1 MNSEGDNRVT
11 SSPPK
16 LGGLSEGRGGL
27 KQHLVRL
34 NDSPVARWTVLFIVA
49 TAMMMGYFVNDVM
62 SPLETLLEA
71 SPSEGGLGWKPGDYG
86 FFSGASGLI
95 NVFLLML
102 FFSGLILDKMGI
114 RFTGV
119 LSCSLMVLGTLI
131 KYYAVTAGFPPTA
144 VVNFSLFTLHFS
156 LPTSVAVASLGF
168 AVFGVGYEMT
178 GITVSKAMVRWF
190 TGHELALAMGIQ
202 LAMARLGTAAAL
214 SISAPIARHFTLSTP
229 LLLSLSFLI
238 IGLLAFLV
246 FCVMD
251 RRLDQRNAAD
261 NIDTEEHGRTRNDKE
276 LCDIATEEHGIT
288 RNNDE
293 LRDNPC
299 CSVANKTSD
308 AEEFRLLDIIVTLR
322 NPGFWLITLFCVLFY
337 SAVSPFL
344 KFSTKLMVM
353 KYGVD
358 ADLAG
363 FFSSIAPFGTILMTP
378 LFGLIYDRYGKGITL
393 VITGALMLTAVH
405 FGFSLPMHSST
416 TAITLMVVLSIAY
429 SLAPAA
435 LWPCVPKIIPLKCL
449 GTAYSMIFFIQN
461 FGRAIIPMFVGKA
474 NETDPTYETSMLI
487 FGFTALGAA
496 LTAIAMF
503 YVDRRQHY
511 GLQLPNIRK

>member
-1 MNSEGDNRVT
+1 MSEELR
-11 SSPPK
+11 
-16 LGGLSEGRGGL
+16 
-27 KQHLVRL
+27 QRL

-62 SPLETLLEA
+62 SPLETLLEMPR
-71 SPSEGGLGWKPGDYG
+71 SQGGLGWTPSDYG
-86 FFSGASGLI
+86 FFSGAGSFI

-102 FFSGLILDKMGI
+102 FFSGIILDKMGI
-114 RFTGV
+114 RFTGT
-119 LSCSLMVLGTLI
+119 LACSLMVLGTLI
-131 KYYAVTAGFPPTA
+131 KYYAVTADLDET
-144 VVNFSLFTLHFS
+144 VHYSLFAIH
-156 LPTSVAVASLGF
+156 LPPSVAMASLGF
-168 AVFGVGYEMT
+168 AIFGVGYEMT

-190 TGHELALAMGIQ
+190 TGHELALAMGLQ
-202 LAMARLGTAAAL
+202 LAMARFGTAAAL
-214 SISAPIARHFTLSTP
+214 SISAPIARHFTLSAP
-229 LLLSLSFLI
+229 LLVALAFLI

-251 RRLDQRNAAD
+251 RRLDKSS
-261 NIDTEEHGRTRNDKE
+261 EY
-276 LCDIATEEHGIT
+276 
-288 RNNDE
+288 
-293 LRDNPC
+293 
-299 CSVANKTSD
+299 SD
-308 AEEFRLLDIIVTLR
+308 YSEYSDHSENSESSDEFRWGDILVTLR
-322 NPGFWLITLFCVLFY
+322 NPGFWLITMFCVLFY

-358 ADLAG
+358 PDLAG

-378 LFGLIYDRYGKGITL
+378 LFGFVYDKYGKGVTL

-416 TAITLMVVLSIAY
+416 IAIALMIVLSIGY

-461 FGRAIIPMFVGKA
+461 FGRAIIPMFVGRA
-474 NETDPTYETSMLI
+474 NETDPSYTTSMLI

-496 LTAIAMF
+496 IIAIAMW
-503 YVDRRQHY
+503 YTDRKKGY
-511 GLQLPNIRK
+511 GLQLPNIKK

>member
-1 MNSEGDNRVT
+1 MAET
-11 SSPPK
+11 IIK
-16 LGGLSEGRGGL
+16 
-27 KQHLVRL
+27 RL

-62 SPLETLLEA
+62 SPLETLLEM
-71 SPSEGGLGWKPGDYG
+71 PIEQGGLGWSPSDYG
-86 FFSGASGLI
+86 FFSGAGSFI

-114 RFTGV
+114 RFTGT
-119 LSCSLMVLGTLI
+119 LACSLMVVGTLI
-131 KYYAVTAGFPPTA
+131 KYYAVTTDFGGSNVTF
-144 VVNFSLFTLHFS
+144 FSTH
-156 LPTSVAVASLGF
+156 LPASAAWASLGF

-178 GITVSKAMVRWF
+178 GISVSKAMVRWF
-190 TGHELALAMGIQ
+190 TGHELALAMGLQ

-214 SISAPIARHFTLSTP
+214 SISAPIARHFVLSTP
-229 LLLSLSFLI
+229 LLVSLSFLI

-251 RRLDQRNAAD
+251 RKLDASGYSCEAD
-261 NIDTEEHGRTRNDKE
+261 K
-276 LCDIATEEHGIT
+276 
-288 RNNDE
+288 
-293 LRDNPC
+293 
-299 CSVANKTSD
+299 
-308 AEEFRLLDIIVTLR
+308 AEEFRLADIGITLR

-358 ADLAG
+358 TDIAG

-378 LFGLIYDRYGKGITL
+378 LFGLIYDRYGKGVTL
-393 VITGALMLTAVH
+393 VITGALMLTLVH
-405 FGFSLPMHSST
+405 FGFSLPIHSS
-416 TAITLMVVLSIAY
+416 AIAIALMVTLSIGY

-474 NETDPTYETSMLI
+474 NETDPTYTTSMLI

-496 LTAIAMF
+496 LTAIAML
-503 YVDRRQHY
+503 YIDRKKSY
-511 GLQLPNIRK
+511 GLQLPNIKKQ

>member
-1 MNSEGDNRVT
+1 MAEVIR
-11 SSPPK
+11 
-16 LGGLSEGRGGL
+16 
-27 KQHLVRL
+27 QRL
-34 NDSPVARWTVLFIVA
+34 NDSPIARWTVLFIVA

-62 SPLETLLEA
+62 SPLEALLEM
-71 SPSEGGLGWKPGDYG
+71 PKSEGGLGWTSSDYG
-86 FFSGASGLI
+86 FFSGSGSFI

-119 LSCSLMVLGTLI
+119 LACSLMTLGTLV
-131 KYYAVTAGFPPTA
+131 KYYAVTTDFGASTVAFFGTD
-144 VVNFSLFTLHFS
+144 
-156 LPTSVAVASLGF
+156 LPTSAAWASFGF

-214 SISAPIARHFTLSTP
+214 SISAPVARHFTLSTP
-229 LLLSLSFLI
+229 LLVALAFLI
-238 IGLLAFLV
+238 IGLIAFFV
-246 FCVMD
+246 FCLMD
-251 RRLDQRNAAD
+251 KRLDDSRISRNSS
-261 NIDTEEHGRTRNDKE
+261 E
-276 LCDIATEEHGIT
+276 
-288 RNNDE
+288 
-293 LRDNPC
+293 
-299 CSVANKTSD
+299 SSD
-308 AEEFRLLDIIVTLR
+308 EFRLADIGITLR
-322 NPGFWLITLFCVLFY
+322 NPGFWLITIFCVLFY

-344 KFSTKLMVM
+344 KFSTKLMVI
-353 KYGVD
+353 KYGIAPD
-358 ADLAG
+358 IAG

-378 LFGLIYDRYGKGITL
+378 LFGLVFDRLGRGVTL

-405 FGFSLPMHSST
+405 FGFSLPMHSSAV
-416 TAITLMVVLSIAY
+416 AIALMVILSIGY

-461 FGRAIIPMFVGKA
+461 FGRAIIPMFVGRA
-474 NETDPTYETSMLI
+474 NETDPSYTTSMLI

-496 LTAIAMF
+496 LTAFVML
-503 YVDRRQHY
+503 YTDRKKGY
-511 GLQLPNIRK
+511 GLQLPNIKKA

>member
-1 MNSEGDNRVT
+1 MAEVIR
-11 SSPPK
+11 
-16 LGGLSEGRGGL
+16 
-27 KQHLVRL
+27 QRL
-34 NDSPVARWTVLFIVA
+34 NDSPIARWTVLFIVA

-62 SPLETLLEA
+62 SPLEALLEMPKA
-71 SPSEGGLGWKPGDYG
+71 EGGLGWTSSDYG
-86 FFSGASGLI
+86 FFSGSGSFI

-119 LSCSLMVLGTLI
+119 LACSLMTLGTLV
-131 KYYAVTAGFPPTA
+131 KYYAVTTDFDTSSVTFFGTD
-144 VVNFSLFTLHFS
+144 
-156 LPTSVAVASLGF
+156 LPTSAAWASFGF

-229 LLLSLSFLI
+229 LLVALAFLI

-246 FCVMD
+246 FCIMD
-251 RRLDQRNAAD
+251 RKLDKNGQGM
-261 NIDTEEHGRTRNDKE
+261 EEN
-276 LCDIATEEHGIT
+276 
-288 RNNDE
+288 
-293 LRDNPC
+293 
-299 CSVANKTSD
+299 SSSSD
-308 AEEFRLLDIIVTLR
+308 EFRFSDIIVTLR
-322 NPGFWLITLFCVLFY
+322 NPGFWLITIFCVLFY

-344 KFSTKLMVM
+344 KFSTKLMVI

-358 ADLAG
+358 PDIAG

-378 LFGLIYDRYGKGITL
+378 LFGLVFDRFGRGVTL

-405 FGFSLPMHSST
+405 FGFSLPMHSS
-416 TAITLMVVLSIAY
+416 AIAIALMVVLSIGY

-461 FGRAIIPMFVGKA
+461 FGRAIIPMFVGRA
-474 NETDPTYETSMLI
+474 NETDPSYTTSMLI

-496 LTAIAMF
+496 LTAIVML
-503 YVDRRQHY
+503 YTDRKKGY
-511 GLQLPNIRK
+511 GLQLPNIKKA

>member
-1 MNSEGDNRVT
+1 M
-11 SSPPK
+11 
-16 LGGLSEGRGGL
+16 
-27 KQHLVRL
+27 RL
-34 NDSPVARWTVLFIVA
+34 NDSPAARWTVLIIVA

-62 SPLETLLEA
+62 SPLESMLEA
-71 SPSEGGLGWKPGDYG
+71 PRSKGGLGWSSSDYG
-86 FFSGASGLI
+86 FFSGAGSFI

-114 RFTGV
+114 RFTGT
-119 LSCSLMVLGTLI
+119 LACSLMVIGTLI
-131 KYYAVTAGFPPTA
+131 KLYAVTTDFGTTDVTFFNT
-144 VVNFSLFTLHFS
+144 H
-156 LPTSVAVASLGF
+156 LPASAAWASFGF
-168 AVFGVGYEMT
+168 AIFGVGYEMT

-190 TGHELALAMGIQ
+190 TGHELALAMGLQ
-202 LAMARLGTAAAL
+202 LAMARFGTAAAL
-214 SISAPIARHFTLSTP
+214 SISAPIARHYTLSTP
-229 LLLSLSFLI
+229 LLVALAFLI

-251 RRLDQRNAAD
+251 RRLDQFTVYSSQFTD
-261 NIDTEEHGRTRNDKE
+261 DYSETSEEHASKST
-276 LCDIATEEHGIT
+276 
-288 RNNDE
+288 
-293 LRDNPC
+293 
-299 CSVANKTSD
+299 VNKDSD
-308 AEEFRLLDIIVTLR
+308 EFRWSDIGTTLR
-322 NPGFWLITLFCVLFY
+322 TPGFWLITLFCVLFY

-358 ADLAG
+358 PDVAG

-378 LFGLIYDRYGKGITL
+378 LFGLVYDRYGKGVTL
-393 VITGALMLTAVH
+393 VFTGALMLTAVH

-416 TAITLMVVLSIAY
+416 AAITLMVILSVGY
-429 SLAPAA
+429 SLTPAA

-496 LTAIAMF
+496 LTALVLWH
-503 YVDRRQHY
+503 VDRRQHY

>member
-1 MNSEGDNRVT
+1 MAEVIR
-11 SSPPK
+11 
-16 LGGLSEGRGGL
+16 
-27 KQHLVRL
+27 QRL
-34 NDSPVARWTVLFIVA
+34 NDSPIARWTILFIVA

-62 SPLETLLEA
+62 SPLEALLEM
-71 SPSEGGLGWKPGDYG
+71 PKSEGGLGWTSSDYG
-86 FFSGASGLI
+86 FFSGSSSFI

-119 LSCSLMVLGTLI
+119 LACSLMVLGTLL
-131 KYYAVTAGFPPTA
+131 KYYAVTTDFGTSSVAFFGT
-144 VVNFSLFTLHFS
+144 H
-156 LPTSVAVASLGF
+156 LPTSAAWASFGF

-190 TGHELALAMGIQ
+190 TGNELALAMGIQ

-214 SISAPIARHFTLSTP
+214 SISAPVARHFTLSTP
-229 LLLSLSFLI
+229 LLVALAFLI

-251 RRLDQRNAAD
+251 LRLDKR
-261 NIDTEEHGRTRNDKE
+261 E
-276 LCDIATEEHGIT
+276 
-288 RNNDE
+288 E
-293 LRDNPC
+293 LRIKN
-299 CSVANKTSD
+299 SNSD
-308 AEEFRLLDIIVTLR
+308 EEKFRFSDIIVTLR
-322 NPGFWLITLFCVLFY
+322 NPGFWLITIFCVLFY

-344 KFSTKLMVM
+344 KFSTKLMVI

-358 ADLAG
+358 PDIAG

-378 LFGLIYDRYGKGITL
+378 LFGLVFDRFGRGVTL

-405 FGFSLPMHSST
+405 FGFSLPMHSSAI
-416 TAITLMVVLSIAY
+416 AITLMVVLSIGY

-461 FGRAIIPMFVGKA
+461 FGRAIIPMLVGRA
-474 NETDPTYETSMLI
+474 NETDPSYTTSMLI
-487 FGFTALGAA
+487 FGFTALGAT
-496 LTAIAMF
+496 LTAIVML
-503 YVDRRQHY
+503 YTDRKKGY
-511 GLQLPNIRK
+511 GLQLPNIKKA

>member
-1 MNSEGDNRVT
+1 MAI
-11 SSPPK
+11 
-16 LGGLSEGRGGL
+16 
-27 KQHLVRL
+27 QQRL
-34 NDSPVARWTVLFIVA
+34 QDSPVARWTVLFIVA
-49 TAMMMGYFVNDVM
+49 TAMMMGYFVNDIM
-62 SPLETLLEA
+62 SPLETLLELPR
-71 SPSEGGLGWKPGDYG
+71 SQGGLGWTPSDYG
-86 FFSGASGLI
+86 FFSGAGSFI

-114 RFTGV
+114 RFTGT
-119 LSCSLMVLGTLI
+119 LACSLMVLGTLI
-131 KYYAVTAGFPPTA
+131 KYYAVTADFDDTIHY
-144 VVNFSLFTLHFS
+144 SLFTIH
-156 LPTSVAVASLGF
+156 LPPSVLMASLGF
-168 AVFGVGYEMT
+168 AIFGVGYEMT

-214 SISAPIARHFTLSTP
+214 SISAPIARHYTLSTP
-229 LLLSLSFLI
+229 LLLALAFLI

-251 RRLDQRNAAD
+251 RRLDS
-261 NIDTEEHGRTRNDKE
+261 
-276 LCDIATEEHGIT
+276 
-288 RNNDE
+288 
-293 LRDNPC
+293 
-299 CSVANKTSD
+299 SVPAVSAGT
-308 AEEFRLLDIIVTLR
+308 EEFRLSDIGVTLR

-358 ADLAG
+358 PDLAG

-378 LFGLIYDRYGKGITL
+378 LFGLVYDKYGKGVTL

-405 FGFSLPMHSST
+405 FGFSLPIDGGSP
-416 TAITLMVVLSIAY
+416 AIAIVLMVVLSIAY

-461 FGRAIIPMFVGKA
+461 FGRAIIPMFVGRA
-474 NETDPTYETSMLI
+474 NETDPTYTSSMLI

-496 LTAIAMF
+496 LIAIAML
-503 YVDRRQHY
+503 YVDRKKSY

>member
-1 MNSEGDNRVT
+1 MNSQSNPST
-11 SSPPK
+11 
-16 LGGLSEGRGGL
+16 LSTLR
-27 KQHLVRL
+27 RL
-34 NDSPVARWTVLFIVA
+34 NDSPIARWTVLFIVA

-62 SPLETLLEA
+62 SPLETLLEMPR
-71 SPSEGGLGWKPGDYG
+71 SQGGLGWTPSDYG
-86 FFSGASGLI
+86 FFSGAGSFI

-102 FFSGLILDKMGI
+102 FFSGIILDKMGI
-114 RFTGV
+114 RFTGT
-119 LSCSLMVLGTLI
+119 LACSLMVLGTLI
-131 KYYAVTAGFPPTA
+131 KYYAVTADFDDTIHY
-144 VVNFSLFTLHFS
+144 SLFAIH
-156 LPTSVAVASLGF
+156 LPPSVMMASLGF
-168 AVFGVGYEMT
+168 AIFGVGYEMT

-190 TGHELALAMGIQ
+190 TGHELALAMGLQ
-202 LAMARLGTAAAL
+202 LAMARFGTAAAL
-214 SISAPIARHFTLSTP
+214 SISAPIARHYTLSAP
-229 LLLSLSFLI
+229 LLVALAFLI

-251 RRLDQRNAAD
+251 RRM
-261 NIDTEEHGRTRNDKE
+261 
-276 LCDIATEEHGIT
+276 DI
-288 RNNDE
+288 
-293 LRDNPC
+293 P
-299 CSVANKTSD
+299 SQTSTTSHTGSD
-308 AEEFRLLDIIVTLR
+308 DEFRFADIGITLR

-358 ADLAG
+358 PDLAG

-378 LFGLIYDRYGKGITL
+378 LFGLVYDKYGKGVTL

-405 FGFSLPMHSST
+405 FGFSMPMHSST
-416 TAITLMVVLSIAY
+416 IAIALMVVLSIGY

-461 FGRAIIPMFVGKA
+461 FGRAIIPMCVGKA
-474 NETDPTYETSMLI
+474 NETDSSYTTSMLI

-496 LTAIAMF
+496 LTAIAML
-503 YVDRRQHY
+503 YIDRKKSY
-511 GLQLPNIRK
+511 GLQLPNIAQGVRNDV

>member
-1 MNSEGDNRVT
+1 MRPSKEKINNS
-11 SSPPK
+11 PF
-16 LGGLSEGRGGL
+16 
-27 KQHLVRL
+27 
-34 NDSPVARWTVLFIVA
+34 ARWTVLIIVA

-62 SPLETLLEA
+62 SPLETILEL
-71 SPSEGGLGWKPGDYG
+71 PKEQGGLGWTPSDYG
-86 FFSGASGLI
+86 FFSGAGSFI

-114 RFTGV
+114 RFTGT
-119 LSCSLMVLGTLI
+119 LACSLMALGTLI
-131 KYYAVTAGFPPTA
+131 KYYSVSAEFGNEPIAFLDYQLPPSAVW
-144 VVNFSLFTLHFS
+144 
-156 LPTSVAVASLGF
+156 ASLGF
-168 AVFGVGYEMT
+168 AIFGVGYEMT
-178 GITVSKAMVRWF
+178 GISVSKAMVRWF

-214 SISAPIARHFTLSTP
+214 SISAPIARHYTLSMP
-229 LLLSLSFLI
+229 LLISLSFLI

-251 RRLDQRNAAD
+251 RKLDVPTQTDTSNAD
-261 NIDTEEHGRTRNDKE
+261 EFHFS
-276 LCDIATEEHGIT
+276 DIW
-288 RNNDE
+288 
-293 LRDNPC
+293 
-299 CSVANKTSD
+299 
-308 AEEFRLLDIIVTLR
+308 VTLK

-353 KYGVD
+353 KYGID
-358 ADLAG
+358 PDIAG

-378 LFGLIYDRYGKGITL
+378 LFGAVYDKYGKGVTL

-405 FGFSLPMHSST
+405 FCFSLPMHSST
-416 TAITLMVVLSIAY
+416 IAIALMVILSIGY

-461 FGRAIIPMFVGKA
+461 FGRAVIPMCVGRA
-474 NETDPTYETSMLI
+474 NEIDPTYTTSMLI
-487 FGFTALGAA
+487 FGFTALGAVV
-496 LTAIAMF
+496 TAIAMLV
-503 YVDRRQHY
+503 VDKKKHY
-511 GLQLPNIRK
+511 GLQLPNIKK

>member
-1 MNSEGDNRVT
+1 MSEAIR
-11 SSPPK
+11 
-16 LGGLSEGRGGL
+16 
-27 KQHLVRL
+27 HRL
-34 NDSPVARWTVLFIVA
+34 NDSPIARWTVLIIVA

-62 SPLETLLEA
+62 SPLETLLEMPR
-71 SPSEGGLGWKPGDYG
+71 SQGGLGWTPSDYG
-86 FFSGASGLI
+86 FFSGAGSFI

-119 LSCSLMVLGTLI
+119 LACSLMALGTLL
-131 KYYAVTAGFPPTA
+131 KLYGVTTDFGSAEISIFGFQ
-144 VVNFSLFTLHFS
+144 
-156 LPTSVAVASLGF
+156 LPMSVAVASLGF
-168 AVFGVGYEMT
+168 SVFGVGYEMT
-178 GITVSKAMVRWF
+178 GITVAKAMVRWF

-214 SISAPIARHFTLSTP
+214 SLSAPVARHFSLSTP
-229 LLLSLSFLI
+229 LLISLAFLI

-251 RRLDQRNAAD
+251 KRLDDAS
-261 NIDTEEHGRTRNDKE
+261 RTSSTSTTSMANE
-276 LCDIATEEHGIT
+276 TCD
-288 RNNDE
+288 
-293 LRDNPC
+293 
-299 CSVANKTSD
+299 SS
-308 AEEFRLLDIIVTLR
+308 EEFRLADIGVTLR

-353 KYGVD
+353 KYGID
-358 ADLAG
+358 ADIAG

-378 LFGLIYDRYGKGITL
+378 LFGLVYDRYGKGVTL

-416 TAITLMVVLSIAY
+416 IAIALMVTLSIGY

-461 FGRAIIPMFVGKA
+461 FGRAIIPMFVGRA
-474 NETDPTYETSMLI
+474 NETDPSYTTSMLI

-496 LTAIAMF
+496 LTAIAMLV
-503 YVDRRQHY
+503 VDRKKHY
-511 GLQLPNIRK
+511 GLQLPNIKK

>member
-1 MNSEGDNRVT
+1 M
-11 SSPPK
+11 
-16 LGGLSEGRGGL
+16 
-27 KQHLVRL
+27 RL
-34 NDSPVARWTVLFIVA
+34 NDSPIARWAVLIIVA

-62 SPLETLLEA
+62 SPLETLLEMPR
-71 SPSEGGLGWKPGDYG
+71 SQGGLGWSSSDYG
-86 FFSGASGLI
+86 FFSGSSGLI

-114 RFTGV
+114 RFTGT
-119 LSCSLMVLGTLI
+119 LACSLMVLGTLI
-131 KYYAVTAGFPPTA
+131 KYYAVTADFDDTIR
-144 VVNFSLFTLHFS
+144 FSLFTIHLS
-156 LPTSVAVASLGF
+156 PSVAMASLGF
-168 AVFGVGYEMT
+168 AIFGVGYEMT

-229 LLLSLSFLI
+229 LLVSLSFLI
-238 IGLLAFLV
+238 IGLIAFLV

-251 RRLDQRNAAD
+251 RKLDDSGQLTVNSSLDNAD
-261 NIDTEEHGRTRNDKE
+261 
-276 LCDIATEEHGIT
+276 
-288 RNNDE
+288 
-293 LRDNPC
+293 
-299 CSVANKTSD
+299 
-308 AEEFRLLDIIVTLR
+308 EFRFSDIFVTLR

-358 ADLAG
+358 PDLAG

-378 LFGLIYDRYGKGITL
+378 LFGLVYDKYGKGVTL

-405 FGFSLPMHSST
+405 FGFSMPIAFLTPHSSLLT
-416 TAITLMVVLSIAY
+416 PQFVAIALMVILSIGY

-461 FGRAIIPMFVGKA
+461 FGRAIIPMFVGRA
-474 NETDPTYETSMLI
+474 NESDPTYTTSMLI
-487 FGFTALGAA
+487 FGFTALSAT
-496 LTAIAMF
+496 LVAIAML
-503 YVDRRQHY
+503 YIDRKKGY
-511 GLQLPNIRK
+511 GLQLPNINSF

>member
-1 MNSEGDNRVT
+1 MQIKT
-11 SSPPK
+11 SDAI
-16 LGGLSEGRGGL
+16 R
-27 KQHLVRL
+27 RL

-71 SPSEGGLGWKPGDYG
+71 SLEEGGLGWTPGDYG
-86 FFSGASGLI
+86 FFSGSSGLI

-114 RFTGV
+114 RFTGT
-119 LSCSLMVLGTLI
+119 LACSLMIIGTLI
-131 KYYAVTAGFPPTA
+131 KYYAVTAGFPPTDT
-144 VVNFSLFTLHFS
+144 FHLSLFSYQFS

-214 SISAPIARHFTLSTP
+214 SISAPVARHFTLSTP

-251 RRLDQRNAAD
+251 RRLDNKTNQ
-261 NIDTEEHGRTRNDKE
+261 KE
-276 LCDIATEEHGIT
+276 LSSD
-288 RNNDE
+288 NNDE
-293 LRDNPC
+293 FRW
-299 CSVANKTSD
+299 SD
-308 AEEFRLLDIIVTLR
+308 IGTTLR
-322 NPGFWLITLFCVLFY
+322 SPGFWLITLFCVLFY

-358 ADLAG
+358 PDVAG

-378 LFGLIYDRYGKGITL
+378 LFGLFYDRYGKGVTL

-416 TAITLMVVLSIAY
+416 VAITLMVILSIGY

-496 LTAIAMF
+496 VTAFALLYI
-503 YVDRRQHY
+503 DRRKGY
-511 GLQLPNIRK
+511 GLQLPNIRVHSGSSTSKAAEPR

>member
-1 MNSEGDNRVT
+1 MAEVIR
-11 SSPPK
+11 
-16 LGGLSEGRGGL
+16 
-27 KQHLVRL
+27 QRL
-34 NDSPVARWTVLFIVA
+34 NDSPIARWTVLFIVA

-62 SPLETLLEA
+62 SPLEALLEMPKA
-71 SPSEGGLGWKPGDYG
+71 EGGLGWTSSDYG
-86 FFSGASGLI
+86 FFSGSGSFI

-119 LSCSLMVLGTLI
+119 LACSLMVLGTLL
-131 KYYAVTAGFPPTA
+131 KYYAVTTDFGTSSVAFFGTQ
-144 VVNFSLFTLHFS
+144 
-156 LPTSVAVASLGF
+156 LPTSAAWASFGF

-229 LLLSLSFLI
+229 LLVALAFLI

-251 RRLDQRNAAD
+251 RKLDKNGQE
-261 NIDTEEHGRTRNDKE
+261 IEEQD
-276 LCDIATEEHGIT
+276 
-288 RNNDE
+288 
-293 LRDNPC
+293 
-299 CSVANKTSD
+299 SSSD
-308 AEEFRLLDIIVTLR
+308 EFRFSDIIVTLR
-322 NPGFWLITLFCVLFY
+322 NPGFWLITIFCVLFY

-344 KFSTKLMVM
+344 KFSTKLMVI

-358 ADLAG
+358 PDIAG

-378 LFGLIYDRYGKGITL
+378 LFGLVFDRFGRGVTL

-405 FGFSLPMHSST
+405 FGFSLPMHSS
-416 TAITLMVVLSIAY
+416 AIAIVLMVVLSIGY

-461 FGRAIIPMFVGKA
+461 FGRAIIPMFVGRA
-474 NETDPTYETSMLI
+474 NETDPSYTTSMLI

-496 LTAIAMF
+496 LTAIVML
-503 YVDRRQHY
+503 YTDRKKGY
-511 GLQLPNIRK
+511 GLQLPNIKKA

>member
-1 MNSEGDNRVT
+1 MAEAIR
-11 SSPPK
+11 
-16 LGGLSEGRGGL
+16 
-27 KQHLVRL
+27 HRL
-34 NDSPVARWTVLFIVA
+34 NDSPIARWTVLFIVA

-62 SPLETLLEA
+62 SPLEALLEMPKA
-71 SPSEGGLGWKPGDYG
+71 EGGLGWTSSDYG
-86 FFSGASGLI
+86 FFSGSGSFI

-114 RFTGV
+114 RFTGI
-119 LSCSLMVLGTLI
+119 LACSLMTLGTLV
-131 KYYAVTAGFPPTA
+131 KYYAVTTDFGTSSVTFFGTD
-144 VVNFSLFTLHFS
+144 
-156 LPTSVAVASLGF
+156 LPTSAAWASFGF

-214 SISAPIARHFTLSTP
+214 SISAPVARHFSLSTP
-229 LLLSLSFLI
+229 LLVALAFLI

-251 RRLDQRNAAD
+251 RRLDDSRRSYSTSSSSSSN
-261 NIDTEEHGRTRNDKE
+261 E
-276 LCDIATEEHGIT
+276 
-288 RNNDE
+288 NN
-293 LRDNPC
+293 
-299 CSVANKTSD
+299 
-308 AEEFRLLDIIVTLR
+308 EEFRLSDIGITLR
-322 NPGFWLITLFCVLFY
+322 NPGFWLITIFCVLFY

-344 KFSTKLMVM
+344 KFSTKLMVI

-358 ADLAG
+358 PDIAG

-378 LFGLIYDRYGKGITL
+378 LFGLVFDRFGRGVTL

-405 FGFSLPMHSST
+405 FGFSLPMHSSAV
-416 TAITLMVVLSIAY
+416 AIALMVVLSVGY

-461 FGRAIIPMFVGKA
+461 FGRAIIPMFVGRA
-474 NETDPTYETSMLI
+474 NETDPSYTTSMLI

-496 LTAIAMF
+496 LTAIVML
-503 YVDRRQHY
+503 YTDRKKGY
-511 GLQLPNIRK
+511 GLQLPNIKAQ

>member
-1 MNSEGDNRVT
+1 
-11 SSPPK
+11 
-16 LGGLSEGRGGL
+16 
-27 KQHLVRL
+27 
-34 NDSPVARWTVLFIVA
+34 VLFIVA
-49 TAMMMGYFVNDVM
+49 TAMMMGYFVNDIM
-62 SPLETLLEA
+62 SPLETLLEMPR
-71 SPSEGGLGWKPGDYG
+71 SQGGLGWTPSDYG
-86 FFSGASGLI
+86 FFSGAGSFI

-102 FFSGLILDKMGI
+102 FFSGIILDKMGI
-114 RFTGV
+114 RFTGT
-119 LSCSLMVLGTLI
+119 LACSLMVLGTLI
-131 KYYAVTAGFPPTA
+131 KYYAVTTDFGNADVAFFNT
-144 VVNFSLFTLHFS
+144 H
-156 LPTSVAVASLGF
+156 LPVSAAWASFGF
-168 AVFGVGYEMT
+168 AIFGVGYEMT

-190 TGHELALAMGIQ
+190 TGHELALAMGLQ
-202 LAMARLGTAAAL
+202 LAMARFGTAAAL

-229 LLLSLSFLI
+229 LLVALAFLI

-251 RRLDQRNAAD
+251 RQLDKNEESRTKSFDNSAAD
-261 NIDTEEHGRTRNDKE
+261 NSHPNGNHNSSLD
-276 LCDIATEEHGIT
+276 
-288 RNNDE
+288 NDE
-293 LRDNPC
+293 E
-299 CSVANKTSD
+299 KFHFSD
-308 AEEFRLLDIIVTLR
+308 ILVTLR

-358 ADLAG
+358 PDLAG

-378 LFGLIYDRYGKGITL
+378 LFGFVYDKYGKGVTL

-405 FGFSLPMHSST
+405 FSFSLPMHSST
-416 TAITLMVVLSIAY
+416 IAIALMVVLSIGY

-461 FGRAIIPMFVGKA
+461 FGRAIIPMCVGKA
-474 NETDPTYETSMLI
+474 NETDPTYTSSMLI
-487 FGFTALGAA
+487 FGFTALGAV
-496 LTAIAMF
+496 LTAIAML
-503 YVDRRQHY
+503 YVDRKKSY

>member
-1 MNSEGDNRVT
+1 MAIRQ
-11 SSPPK
+11 K
-16 LGGLSEGRGGL
+16 I
-27 KQHLVRL
+27 

-49 TAMMMGYFVNDVM
+49 TAMMMGYFVNDIM
-62 SPLETLLEA
+62 SPLETLLEMPR
-71 SPSEGGLGWKPGDYG
+71 SQGGLGWTPSDYG
-86 FFSGASGLI
+86 FFSGAGSFI

-102 FFSGLILDKMGI
+102 FFSGIILDKMGI
-114 RFTGV
+114 RFTGT
-119 LSCSLMVLGTLI
+119 LACSLMVIGTLI
-131 KYYAVTAGFPPTA
+131 KYYAVTTDFGNADVAFFNT
-144 VVNFSLFTLHFS
+144 H
-156 LPTSVAVASLGF
+156 LPVSAAWASFGF
-168 AVFGVGYEMT
+168 AIFGVGYEMT

-190 TGHELALAMGIQ
+190 TGHELALAMGLQ
-202 LAMARLGTAAAL
+202 LAMARFGTAAAL

-229 LLLSLSFLI
+229 LLVALAFLI

-251 RRLDQRNAAD
+251 RQLDKNEELRTKSFDNSAAD
-261 NIDTEEHGRTRNDKE
+261 NSHPNGNHNSSLD
-276 LCDIATEEHGIT
+276 
-288 RNNDE
+288 NDE
-293 LRDNPC
+293 E
-299 CSVANKTSD
+299 KFHFSD
-308 AEEFRLLDIIVTLR
+308 ILITLR

-358 ADLAG
+358 PDLAG

-378 LFGLIYDRYGKGITL
+378 LFGFIYDKYGKGVTL

-416 TAITLMVVLSIAY
+416 IAIALMVVLSIGY

-461 FGRAIIPMFVGKA
+461 FGRAIIPMFVGRA
-474 NETDPTYETSMLI
+474 NETDPTYTTSMLI

-496 LTAIAMF
+496 IVAIAMW
-503 YVDRRQHY
+503 YTDRKKGY
-511 GLQLPNIRK
+511 GLQLPNIKQ

>member
-1 MNSEGDNRVT
+1 MKDIR
-11 SSPPK
+11 
-16 LGGLSEGRGGL
+16 
-27 KQHLVRL
+27 HRL
-34 NDSPVARWTVLFIVA
+34 NDSPFARWTVLIIVA

-62 SPLETLLEA
+62 SPLETLLEM
-71 SPSEGGLGWKPGDYG
+71 PRSEGGLGWTPSDYG
-86 FFSGASGLI
+86 FFSGAGSFI

-114 RFTGV
+114 RFTGI
-119 LSCSLMVLGTLI
+119 LACSLMALGTLL
-131 KYYAVTAGFPPTA
+131 KLYGVTTDFGAAEIIVFGFQ
-144 VVNFSLFTLHFS
+144 
-156 LPTSVAVASLGF
+156 LPMSVAVASLGF
-168 AVFGVGYEMT
+168 AIFGVGYEMT

-214 SISAPIARHFTLSTP
+214 SISAPIARHFSLSTP
-229 LLLSLSFLI
+229 LLVSLAFLI

-251 RRLDQRNAAD
+251 RKLDASMASNSSSSCANR
-261 NIDTEEHGRTRNDKE
+261 
-276 LCDIATEEHGIT
+276 ATNEG
-288 RNNDE
+288 
-293 LRDNPC
+293 
-299 CSVANKTSD
+299 
-308 AEEFRLLDIIVTLR
+308 EEFHWGDILVTLR
-322 NPGFWLITLFCVLFY
+322 NPGFWLITIFCVLFY

-378 LFGLIYDRYGKGITL
+378 LFGLIYDRYGKGVSL

-416 TAITLMVVLSIAY
+416 IAIALMVTLSIGY

-461 FGRAIIPMFVGKA
+461 FGRAIIPMCVGKA
-474 NETDPTYETSMLI
+474 NETDPSYTTSMLI

-496 LTAIAMF
+496 ITAIAILV
-503 YVDRRQHY
+503 VDRKKHY
-511 GLQLPNIRK
+511 GLQLPNIKK

>member
-1 MNSEGDNRVT
+1 MR
-11 SSPPK
+11 
-16 LGGLSEGRGGL
+16 
-27 KQHLVRL
+27 

-71 SPSEGGLGWKPGDYG
+71 SPAEGGLGWTPGDYG
-86 FFSGASGLI
+86 FFSGSSGLI

-114 RFTGV
+114 RFTGT
-119 LSCSLMVLGTLI
+119 LACSLMIIGTLI
-131 KYYAVTAGFPPTA
+131 KYYAVTAGLPPTA
-144 VVNFSLFTLHFS
+144 VVDFSLFTYHFS
-156 LPTSVAVASLGF
+156 LPTSVALASLGF

-251 RRLDQRNAAD
+251 RRLDQTQFTVDSLQFTDEYSAD
-261 NIDTEEHGRTRNDKE
+261 SEGLASKSTVNRQPST
-276 LCDIATEEHGIT
+276 
-288 RNNDE
+288 
-293 LRDNPC
+293 
-299 CSVANKTSD
+299 VNKTDDDQFHWSD
-308 AEEFRLLDIIVTLR
+308 ILVTLR
-322 NPGFWLITLFCVLFY
+322 SPGFWLITLFCVLFY

-353 KYGVD
+353 KYGVEPD
-358 ADLAG
+358 VAG

-378 LFGLIYDRYGKGITL
+378 LFGLIYDRFGKGVTL

-416 TAITLMVVLSIAY
+416 VAITLMVILSVGY

-487 FGFTALGAA
+487 FGFTALSAA
-496 LTAIAMF
+496 LTALAMW
-503 YVDRRQHY
+503 YVDRRQGY

>member
-1 MNSEGDNRVT
+1 MNIQ
-11 SSPPK
+11 K
-16 LGGLSEGRGGL
+16 
-27 KQHLVRL
+27 L
-34 NDSPVARWTVLFIVA
+34 NDSPFARWTVLFIVA

-62 SPLETLLEA
+62 SPLETLLEMPR
-71 SPSEGGLGWKPGDYG
+71 SQGGLGWTPSDYG
-86 FFSGASGLI
+86 FFSGAGSFI

-114 RFTGV
+114 RFTGT
-119 LSCSLMVLGTLI
+119 LACSLMVIGTLI
-131 KYYAVTAGFPPTA
+131 KLYAVTTDFGTTDVTFFNT
-144 VVNFSLFTLHFS
+144 H
-156 LPTSVAVASLGF
+156 LPASAAWASFGF
-168 AVFGVGYEMT
+168 AIFGVGYEMT

-190 TGHELALAMGIQ
+190 TGHELALAMGLQ
-202 LAMARLGTAAAL
+202 LAMARFGTAAAL
-214 SISAPIARHFTLSTP
+214 SISAPIARHYTLSTP
-229 LLLSLSFLI
+229 LLVALAFLI

-251 RRLDQRNAAD
+251 RRLDQFTVYSLQFTD
-261 NIDTEEHGRTRNDKE
+261 DYSETSEEHADKS
-276 LCDIATEEHGIT
+276 T
-288 RNNDE
+288 
-293 LRDNPC
+293 
-299 CSVANKTSD
+299 VNKDSD
-308 AEEFRLLDIIVTLR
+308 EFRWSDIGTTLR
-322 NPGFWLITLFCVLFY
+322 TPGFWLITLFCVLFY

-358 ADLAG
+358 PDVAG

-378 LFGLIYDRYGKGITL
+378 LFGLVYDRYGKGVTL

-416 TAITLMVVLSIAY
+416 AAITLMVILSIGY

-474 NETDPTYETSMLI
+474 NETDSTYETSMLI

-496 LTAIAMF
+496 LTAMAMW
-503 YVDRRQHY
+503 YVDRRKGY

>member
-1 MNSEGDNRVT
+1 MSEAIR
-11 SSPPK
+11 
-16 LGGLSEGRGGL
+16 
-27 KQHLVRL
+27 QRL

-71 SPSEGGLGWKPGDYG
+71 SPAEGGLGWSPSDYG
-86 FFSGASGLI
+86 FFSGAGSFI

-102 FFSGLILDKMGI
+102 FFSGIILDKMGI

-144 VVNFSLFTLHFS
+144 VTELSLFTIHVS
-156 LPTSVAVASLGF
+156 LPTSVALASLGF

-190 TGHELALAMGIQ
+190 TGHELALAMGLQ
-202 LAMARLGTAAAL
+202 LAMARFGTAAAL
-214 SISAPIARHFTLSTP
+214 SISAPVARHFTLSTP
-229 LLLSLSFLI
+229 LLLSLAFLI

-251 RRLDQRNAAD
+251 RRLDQFKVD
-261 NIDTEEHGRTRNDKE
+261 SLQLTDEFHWS
-276 LCDIATEEHGIT
+276 DIGT
-288 RNNDE
+288 
-293 LRDNPC
+293 
-299 CSVANKTSD
+299 
-308 AEEFRLLDIIVTLR
+308 TLR
-322 NPGFWLITLFCVLFY
+322 SPGFWLITLFCVLFY

-378 LFGLIYDRYGKGITL
+378 LFGLIYDRYGKGVTL

-416 TAITLMVVLSIAY
+416 IAITLMVILSIGY

-496 LTAIAMF
+496 LTAMAMW
-503 YVDRRQHY
+503 YVDRRKGY

>member
-1 MNSEGDNRVT
+1 MAEVIR
-11 SSPPK
+11 
-16 LGGLSEGRGGL
+16 
-27 KQHLVRL
+27 QRL
-34 NDSPVARWTVLFIVA
+34 NDSPIARWTVLFIVA

-62 SPLETLLEA
+62 SPLEALLEMPKA
-71 SPSEGGLGWKPGDYG
+71 EGGLGWTSSDYG
-86 FFSGASGLI
+86 FFSGSGSFI

-119 LSCSLMVLGTLI
+119 LACSLMFLGTLL
-131 KYYAVTAGFPPTA
+131 KYYAVTTDFGTSNVAFFGTQ
-144 VVNFSLFTLHFS
+144 
-156 LPTSVAVASLGF
+156 LPTSAAWASFGF

-214 SISAPIARHFTLSTP
+214 SISAPVARHFTLSTP
-229 LLLSLSFLI
+229 LLVALAFLI
-238 IGLLAFLV
+238 IGILAFLV
-246 FCVMD
+246 FCIMD
-251 RRLDQRNAAD
+251 RKLDKNGQE
-261 NIDTEEHGRTRNDKE
+261 IEEQD
-276 LCDIATEEHGIT
+276 
-288 RNNDE
+288 
-293 LRDNPC
+293 
-299 CSVANKTSD
+299 SSSD
-308 AEEFRLLDIIVTLR
+308 EFRFSDIIVTLR
-322 NPGFWLITLFCVLFY
+322 NPGFWLITIFCVLFY

-344 KFSTKLMVM
+344 KFSTKLMVI

-358 ADLAG
+358 PDIAG

-378 LFGLIYDRYGKGITL
+378 LFGLVFDRFGRGVTL

-405 FGFSLPMHSST
+405 FGFSLPMHSS
-416 TAITLMVVLSIAY
+416 AIAIALMVVLSIGY

-461 FGRAIIPMFVGKA
+461 FGRAIIPMFVGRA
-474 NETDPTYETSMLI
+474 NETDPSYTTSMLI

-496 LTAIAMF
+496 LTAFVML
-503 YVDRRQHY
+503 YTDRKKGY
-511 GLQLPNIRK
+511 GLQLPNIKTK

>member
-1 MNSEGDNRVT
+1 MSDIR
-11 SSPPK
+11 
-16 LGGLSEGRGGL
+16 
-27 KQHLVRL
+27 QRL
-34 NDSPVARWTVLFIVA
+34 NDSPFARWTVLFIVA

-62 SPLETLLEA
+62 SPLETLLES
-71 SPSEGGLGWKPGDYG
+71 SPAEGGLGWTPGDYG
-86 FFSGASGLI
+86 FFSGSSGLI

-114 RFTGV
+114 RFTGT
-119 LSCSLMVLGTLI
+119 LACSLMIIGTLI
-131 KYYAVTAGFPPTA
+131 KYYAVTAGFAPTA
-144 VVNFSLFTLHFS
+144 VVDLSFFTYHFS
-156 LPTSVAVASLGF
+156 LPTSVALASLGF

-190 TGHELALAMGIQ
+190 TGHELALAMGLQ

-214 SISAPIARHFTLSTP
+214 SISAPVARNFSLSTP

-238 IGLLAFLV
+238 VGLLAFLV
-246 FCVMD
+246 FCIMD
-251 RRLDQRNAAD
+251 RRLDNTQLSTVNQKD
-261 NIDTEEHGRTRNDKE
+261 DDLFHWND
-276 LCDIATEEHGIT
+276 IGT
-288 RNNDE
+288 
-293 LRDNPC
+293 
-299 CSVANKTSD
+299 
-308 AEEFRLLDIIVTLR
+308 TLR

-358 ADLAG
+358 PDVAG

-378 LFGLIYDRYGKGITL
+378 LFGLIYDRYGKGVTL

-416 TAITLMVVLSIAY
+416 VAITLMVILSVGY

-496 LTAIAMF
+496 LTALAMW
-503 YVDRRQHY
+503 YVDRRQGY
-511 GLQLPNIRK
+511 GLQMPNIRK

>member
-1 MNSEGDNRVT
+1 MTEAIR
-11 SSPPK
+11 
-16 LGGLSEGRGGL
+16 
-27 KQHLVRL
+27 HRL
-34 NDSPVARWTVLFIVA
+34 NDSPFARWTVLIIVA

-62 SPLETLLEA
+62 SPLETLLELPK
-71 SPSEGGLGWKPGDYG
+71 SQGGLGWTPSDYG
-86 FFSGASGLI
+86 FFSGAGSFI

-119 LSCSLMVLGTLI
+119 LACSLMALGTLL
-131 KYYAVTAGFPPTA
+131 KLYGVTTDFGTAEIAIFGFQ
-144 VVNFSLFTLHFS
+144 
-156 LPTSVAVASLGF
+156 LPMSIAVASLGF

-214 SISAPIARHFTLSTP
+214 SISAPIARHFALSTP
-229 LLLSLSFLI
+229 LLVSLAFLI

-251 RRLDQRNAAD
+251 RKLDD
-261 NIDTEEHGRTRNDKE
+261 DSTKSTTD
-276 LCDIATEEHGIT
+276 D
-288 RNNDE
+288 
-293 LRDNPC
+293 
-299 CSVANKTSD
+299 S
-308 AEEFRLLDIIVTLR
+308 EEFHWGDILVTLR

-358 ADLAG
+358 PDIAG

-378 LFGLIYDRYGKGITL
+378 LFGAVYDRYGKGVTL

-416 TAITLMVVLSIAY
+416 IAIALMVTLSIGY

-461 FGRAIIPMFVGKA
+461 FGRAIIPMFVGRA
-474 NETDPTYETSMLI
+474 NESDPTYTTSMLI

-496 LTAIAMF
+496 VTAIGILLI
-503 YVDRRQHY
+503 DKHKHY
-511 GLQLPNIRK
+511 GLQLPNIKK

>member
-1 MNSEGDNRVT
+1 MNIRDN
-11 SSPPK
+11 
-16 LGGLSEGRGGL
+16 
-27 KQHLVRL
+27 L
-34 NDSPVARWTVLFIVA
+34 NDSPFARWTVLFIVA

-62 SPLETLLEA
+62 SPLETLLEMPR
-71 SPSEGGLGWKPGDYG
+71 SQGGLGWTPSDYG
-86 FFSGASGLI
+86 FFSGAGSFI

-114 RFTGV
+114 RFTGT
-119 LSCSLMVLGTLI
+119 LACSLMVIGTLI
-131 KYYAVTAGFPPTA
+131 KLYAVTTDFGTTDVTFFNT
-144 VVNFSLFTLHFS
+144 H
-156 LPTSVAVASLGF
+156 LPASAAWASFGF
-168 AVFGVGYEMT
+168 AIFGVGYEMT
-178 GITVSKAMVRWF
+178 GITVSKAIVRWF
-190 TGHELALAMGIQ
+190 TGHELALAMGLQ
-202 LAMARLGTAAAL
+202 LAMARFGTAAAL
-214 SISAPIARHFTLSTP
+214 SVSAPIARHFTLSTP
-229 LLLSLSFLI
+229 LLVALAFLI

-251 RRLDQRNAAD
+251 RRLDHRMIIASD
-261 NIDTEEHGRTRNDKE
+261 EHGLTQ
-276 LCDIATEEHGIT
+276 
-288 RNNDE
+288 NNQD
-293 LRDNPC
+293 LREDPC
-299 CSVANKTSD
+299 SSDANKDS
-308 AEEFRLLDIIVTLR
+308 EEFRFSDIGTTLR
-322 NPGFWLITLFCVLFY
+322 SPGFWLITLFCVLFY

-358 ADLAG
+358 PDVAG

-378 LFGLIYDRYGKGITL
+378 LFGLIYDRYGKGVTL

-416 TAITLMVVLSIAY
+416 VAITLMVILSVGF

-449 GTAYSMIFFIQN
+449 GTACSMIFFIQN

-487 FGFTALGAA
+487 FGFTALGAT
-496 LTAIAMF
+496 LTALVLWH
-503 YVDRRQHY
+503 VDRRQHY

>member
-1 MNSEGDNRVT
+1 MAET
-11 SSPPK
+11 IIK
-16 LGGLSEGRGGL
+16 
-27 KQHLVRL
+27 RL

-62 SPLETLLEA
+62 SPLETLLEM
-71 SPSEGGLGWKPGDYG
+71 PIEQGGLGWSPSDYG
-86 FFSGASGLI
+86 FFSGAGSFI

-114 RFTGV
+114 RFTGT
-119 LSCSLMVLGTLI
+119 LACSLMVVGTLI
-131 KYYAVTAGFPPTA
+131 KYYAVTTDFGGANVTF
-144 VVNFSLFTLHFS
+144 FSTH
-156 LPTSVAVASLGF
+156 LPASAAWASLGF

-178 GITVSKAMVRWF
+178 GISVSKAMVRWF
-190 TGHELALAMGIQ
+190 TGHELALAMGLQ

-214 SISAPIARHFTLSTP
+214 SISAPIARHFVLSTP
-229 LLLSLSFLI
+229 LLVSLSFLI

-251 RRLDQRNAAD
+251 RRLDASGYSCEAD
-261 NIDTEEHGRTRNDKE
+261 K
-276 LCDIATEEHGIT
+276 
-288 RNNDE
+288 
-293 LRDNPC
+293 
-299 CSVANKTSD
+299 
-308 AEEFRLLDIIVTLR
+308 AEEFRLADIGITLR

-358 ADLAG
+358 TDIAG

-378 LFGLIYDRYGKGITL
+378 LFGLIYDRYGKGVTL
-393 VITGALMLTAVH
+393 VITGALMLTLVH
-405 FGFSLPMHSST
+405 FGFSLPIHSSAV
-416 TAITLMVVLSIAY
+416 AIALMVILSIGY

-474 NETDPTYETSMLI
+474 NETDPTYTTSMLI
-487 FGFTALGAA
+487 FGFTALGAT
-496 LTAIAMF
+496 LTAIAML
-503 YVDRRQHY
+503 YIDHQKKY

>member
-1 MNSEGDNRVT
+1 MTEAIR
-11 SSPPK
+11 
-16 LGGLSEGRGGL
+16 
-27 KQHLVRL
+27 QRL
-34 NDSPVARWTVLFIVA
+34 NDSPVARWTVLLIVA

-62 SPLETLLEA
+62 SPLETLLEMPREA
-71 SPSEGGLGWKPGDYG
+71 GGLGWTPSDYG
-86 FFSGASGLI
+86 FFSGSSGLI

-114 RFTGV
+114 RFTGI
-119 LSCSLMVLGTLI
+119 LACSLMVLGTLL
-131 KYYAVTAGFPPTA
+131 KLYGVMVDFGSDMVSFFGFE
-144 VVNFSLFTLHFS
+144 
-156 LPTSVAVASLGF
+156 LPMSVAVASLGF
-168 AVFGVGYEMT
+168 AIFGVGYEMT

-214 SISAPIARHFTLSTP
+214 SISAPIARHFTLSMP
-229 LLLSLSFLI
+229 LLVSLAFLI

-251 RRLDQRNAAD
+251 RKLDS
-261 NIDTEEHGRTRNDKE
+261 
-276 LCDIATEEHGIT
+276 
-288 RNNDE
+288 
-293 LRDNPC
+293 
-299 CSVANKTSD
+299 SVSSQTTNS
-308 AEEFRLLDIIVTLR
+308 EEFHWSDIRVTLR

-344 KFSTKLMVM
+344 KFSTKLMVI

-358 ADLAG
+358 TDIAG
-363 FFSSIAPFGTILMTP
+363 FFSSIAPFGTIMMTP
-378 LFGLIYDRYGKGITL
+378 VFGLINDRYGKGVTL
-393 VITGALMLTAVH
+393 VITGALMLTCVH
-405 FGFSLPMHSST
+405 FGFSLPLHNST
-416 TAITLMVVLSIAY
+416 IAIALMVILSIGY

-474 NETDPTYETSMLI
+474 NETDSSYTTSMLI

-496 LTAIAMF
+496 LIAVAMF
-503 YVDRRQHY
+503 YVNRQKGY
-511 GLQLPNIRK
+511 GLQLPNIKS

>member
-1 MNSEGDNRVT
+1 MAEVIR
-11 SSPPK
+11 
-16 LGGLSEGRGGL
+16 
-27 KQHLVRL
+27 QRL
-34 NDSPVARWTVLFIVA
+34 NDSPIARWTVLFIVA

-62 SPLETLLEA
+62 SPLEALLEMPKA
-71 SPSEGGLGWKPGDYG
+71 EGGLGWTSSDYG
-86 FFSGASGLI
+86 FFSGSGSFI

-119 LSCSLMVLGTLI
+119 LACSLMVFGTLL
-131 KYYAVTAGFPPTA
+131 KYYAVTTDFGTSSVAFFGTQ
-144 VVNFSLFTLHFS
+144 
-156 LPTSVAVASLGF
+156 LPTSAAWASFGF

-229 LLLSLSFLI
+229 LLVALAFLI

-246 FCVMD
+246 FCIMD
-251 RRLDQRNAAD
+251 RKLDSRLESNHNYQLSTINSKLNDD
-261 NIDTEEHGRTRNDKE
+261 EEN
-276 LCDIATEEHGIT
+276 
-288 RNNDE
+288 
-293 LRDNPC
+293 
-299 CSVANKTSD
+299 
-308 AEEFRLLDIIVTLR
+308 FRFSDIIVTLR
-322 NPGFWLITLFCVLFY
+322 NPGFWLITIFCVLFY

-344 KFSTKLMVM
+344 KFSTKLMVI

-358 ADLAG
+358 PDIAG

-378 LFGLIYDRYGKGITL
+378 LFGLVFDRFGRGVTL

-405 FGFSLPMHSST
+405 FGFSLPMHSS
-416 TAITLMVVLSIAY
+416 AIAIALMVVLSIGY

-461 FGRAIIPMFVGKA
+461 FGRAIIPMFVGRA
-474 NETDPTYETSMLI
+474 NETDPSYTTSMLI
-487 FGFTALGAA
+487 FGFTALGAV
-496 LTAIAMF
+496 LTAIVML
-503 YVDRRQHY
+503 YTDRKKGY
-511 GLQLPNIRK
+511 GLQLPNIKKA